1 MNYKISHPT
10 KVVECEIDLPSSKS
24 ISNRLL
30 IIQALCKKHFKI
42 TNLSNSEDTIALQK
56 ALNSKQNTIDIG
68 AAGTTFRFLTA
79 YLSTLKGK
87 EFMLTGSERMKQ
99 RPIQKLVT
107 ALNDLGATIS
117 YTEKE
122 GFPPLSIKGIELT
135 GGKITIDGSVSSQ
148 FISALLLI
156 APSLKSG
163 LTIQLKGIVV
173 SMPYIA
179 MTLKLMQEFGIQ
191 YTWKGEVISIE
202 KQEYIAKKIRVEA
215 DWSAA
220 SFWFE
225 IAALSANCTIQLNGI
240 SPHSLQGDKQVASIF
255 SALGVQSIFK
265 KSALILKKQDTLNFP
280 STLDLLETPDLYQP
294 LKCTLHAF
302 SLSPEI
308 KGLQTLK
315 NKETDRVFA
324 VDKELKNL
332 RNSKKIETYKDHRMA
347 MSFSPLCL
355 KYDELT
361 IKNIEVVSKS
371 YPNFWKDLKK
381 AGFKVI
387 PIIH

>member
-10 KVVECEIDLPSSKS
+10 KVVNCEIDLPSSKS

-30 IIQALCKKHFKI
+30 IIQALCKEHFEI
-42 TNLSNSEDTIALQK
+42 TNLSDSEDTIALQK
-56 ALNSKQNTIDIG
+56 ALSNKQNRLDIG

-79 YLSTLKGK
+79 YLSTLKGN
-87 EFMLTGSERMKQ
+87 EFTLTGSKRMKQ

-107 ALNDLGATIS
+107 ALNNLGATIS
-117 YTEKE
+117 YTDKE
-122 GFPPLSIKGIELT
+122 GFPPLNIKGMELK
-135 GGKITIDGSVSSQ
+135 GGKITIDGSTSSQ
-148 FISALLLI
+148 FITALLLI
-156 APSLKSG
+156 APTLQEGLILEISG
-163 LTIQLKGIVV
+163 EIV
-173 SMPYIA
+173 SKPYIL
-179 MTLKLMQEFGIQ
+179 MTLKLMEEFGVS
-191 YTWKGEVISIE
+191 YTWKGNTIEVE
-202 KQEYIAKKIRVEA
+202 QQEYISKNYTVEA

-225 IAALSANCTIQLNGI
+225 IASLSENCIIKLNGLTKNSI
-240 SPHSLQGDKQVASIF
+240 QGDKKVMELFES
-255 SALGVQSIFK
+255 LGVNSEFK
-265 KSALILKKQDTLNFP
+265 NEALILTKNKAHSFP
-280 STLDLLETPDLYQP
+280 KSIDLLETPDLYQP

-302 SLSPEI
+302 NLSPEI

-324 VDKELKNL
+324 VENELKKL
-332 RNSKKIETYKDHRMA
+332 NSSKIIETYKDHRMA

-371 YPNFWKDLKK
+371 YPNFWEDLEKG
-381 AGFKVI
+381 GFTIV
-387 PIIH
+387 PSAQ

>member
-10 KVVECEIDLPSSKS
+10 KVVNCEIDLPSSKS

-30 IIQALCKKHFKI
+30 IIKALCKKKFLIK
-42 TNLSNSEDTIALQK
+42 NLSESDDTIALQK
-56 ALNSKQNTIDIG
+56 ALSNKQNRLDIG

-79 YLSTLKGK
+79 YLSTLKGN
-87 EFMLTGSERMKQ
+87 EFTLTGSKRMKQ

-107 ALNDLGATIS
+107 ALNNLGATIS
-117 YTEKE
+117 YTDKE
-122 GFPPLSIKGIELT
+122 GFPPLNIKGMELK
-135 GGKITIDGSVSSQ
+135 GGKITIDGSTSSQ
-148 FISALLLI
+148 FITALLLI
-156 APSLKSG
+156 APTLQEGLILEISG
-163 LTIQLKGIVV
+163 EIV
-173 SMPYIA
+173 SKPYIL
-179 MTLKLMQEFGIQ
+179 MTLKLMEEFGVS
-191 YTWKGEVISIE
+191 YTWKGNTIEVE
-202 KQEYIAKKIRVEA
+202 QQEYISKNYTVEA

-225 IAALSANCTIQLNGI
+225 IASLSENCIIKLNGLTKNSI
-240 SPHSLQGDKQVASIF
+240 QGDKKVMELFES
-255 SALGVQSIFK
+255 LGVNSEFK
-265 KSALILKKQDTLNFP
+265 NEALILTKNKAHSFP
-280 STLDLLETPDLYQP
+280 KSIDLLETPDLYQP

-302 SLSPEI
+302 NLSPEI

-324 VDKELKNL
+324 VENELKKL
-332 RNSKKIETYKDHRMA
+332 NSSKIIETYKDHRMA

-371 YPNFWKDLKK
+371 YPNFWEDLEKG
-381 AGFKVI
+381 GFTIV
-387 PIIH
+387 PSAQ